1 MGAKERK
8 SSIAEARK
16 IITTMQG
23 RDVSDVTV
31 EDVGNFA
38 KDLAVFVQEIMDDFE
53 ETRENMSENEGLLAT
68 WEENTGYQFDEWLSI
83 FPELESFDIEGVED
97 SAEGI
102 ENAIDEIIQYW
113 EQGPQ

>member
-8 SSIAEARK
+8 QSIAEGRK
-16 IITTMQG
+16 IINEMQG
-23 RDVSDVTV
+23 REIADVTKADV
-31 EDVGNFA
+31 ENFA

-53 ETRENMSENEGLLAT
+53 EARENMSENEGLLAS
-68 WEENTGYQFDEWLSI
+68 WEEKTGYQFDEWLSV
-83 FPELESFDIEGVED
+83 FPELESFDIESVEETEE
-97 SAEGI
+97 SI